1 MGRFL
6 FTVCLCWLLAAG
18 AAAEQVVLT
27 LTVGGDCVLGTREEW
42 QQEEGTFLTVVA
54 ERGADWPFRNL
65 REIFLEDDMTLLNL
79 ECVLQA
85 DNQGHDYGKQHT
97 FRGDPAYA
105 EMLPRAGVEQV
116 NVANNHFIDYRATGQ
131 ASTLAAL
138 EAAGLQA
145 ETTGE
150 GVVTS
155 TTPAAGLS
163 VAVGDVVLVRGEAF
177 DSS

>member
-42 QQEEGTFLTVVA
+42 QQEEGTFLTMVA
-54 ERGADWPFRNL
+54 ERGMDWPFRNL

-85 DNQGHDYGKQHT
+85 DN
-97 FRGDPAYA
+97 
-105 EMLPRAGVEQV
+105 
-116 NVANNHFIDYRATGQ
+116 RATTT
-131 ASTLAAL
+131 AS
-138 EAAGLQA
+138 
-145 ETTGE
+145 
-150 GVVTS
+150 S
-155 TTPAAGLS
+155 TPSGAIRPTRKCCPGPGWS
-163 VAVGDVVLVRGEAF
+163 R
-177 DSS
+177 

>member
-54 ERGADWPFRNL
+54 ERGMDWPFRNL

-85 DNQGHDYGKQHT
+85 DNQGHDYGK
-97 FRGDPAYA
+97 
-105 EMLPRAGVEQV
+105 
-116 NVANNHFIDYRATGQ
+116 
-131 ASTLAAL
+131 
-138 EAAGLQA
+138 
-145 ETTGE
+145 
-150 GVVTS
+150 
-155 TTPAAGLS
+155 
-163 VAVGDVVLVRGEAF
+163 
-177 DSS
+177 